1 MKKIA
6 RNREEI
12 LSVLSEWLR
21 LHNTSPTLEELCEE
35 LGMRRNQKATIQ
47 RWLQTMRGIDVE
59 WDNNIP
65 RSLRLIGVESATPEI
80 SIPINETLRYLATGL
95 GQWEGQQR
103 QNRGKIPES
112 LRLGMSGMYLTS
124 LLQGDETAPAN
135 LPELFNLAANP
146 VSEWKPAHALKN
158 LSPTVT
164 WIEEGTVSDFAVQ
177 WQVDGGDVEH
187 QVQEKVLQDVLEYC
201 RGHQLVAEYRE
212 FRQTIITQ
220 PILTYPEY
228 RRLMLS
234 SSPLKP
240 LRDFISQVY
249 VDLTDLQVATKDVYH
264 FCPRCHYLQSQREGI
279 YRCQST
285 WCRELSVEAK
295 LPPLAQMTIDEAANC
310 KAVTP
315 GVYRYGT
322 LPGIW
327 EIQLYHQLKKMG
339 LDVTLWPEID
349 EYDLLVEFNRKLR
362 WAIDLKDWS
371 YLNEERLFKVKPRTD
386 CQATFV
392 VFPDERERDL
402 RILVR
407 RQDLEPQ
414 LNGVKLKLIS
424 EIVTAAQAL
433 CQR

>member
-6 RNREEI
+6 RNREKI

-21 LHNTSPTLEELCEE
+21 IHNTSPTLEELCEE

-59 WDNNIP
+59 WDDHIP
-65 RSLRLIGVESATPEI
+65 RSLRLIGVESAAAEI

-135 LPELFNLAANP
+135 LPELFNLAANT

-249 VDLTDLQVATKDVYH
+249 VDLTDLQVAKDAYH
-264 FCPRCHYLQSQREGI
+264 FCPRCHYLQFQREGI
-279 YRCQST
+279 YRCQSI
-285 WCRELSVEAK
+285 WCRQLSVEAK
-295 LPPLAQMTIDEAANC
+295 LPPLAQMTIDEAQNC

-327 EIQLYHQLKKMG
+327 EIQLYHRLKQMG
-339 LDVTLWPEID
+339 LGVTLWPEID
-349 EYDLLVEFNRKLR
+349 EYDLLVEFSPKLR

>member
-6 RNREEI
+6 RHREKI
-12 LSVLSEWLR
+12 LDVLSEWFR
-21 LHNTSPTLEELCEE
+21 RHDTSPTLEELCEE

-59 WDNNIP
+59 WDDSTP
-65 RSLRLIGVESATPEI
+65 RSLHLIGVESAAPEI

-95 GQWEGQQR
+95 GQWERQQR

-249 VDLTDLQVATKDVYH
+249 VDLTDLQVAKDAYH
-264 FCPRCHYLQSQREGI
+264 FCPRCHYLQFQREGI
-279 YRCQST
+279 YRCQSI
-285 WCRELSVEAK
+285 WCRQLSVEAK
-295 LPPLAQMTIDEAANC
+295 LPPLAQMTIDEAQNC

-327 EIQLYHQLKKMG
+327 EIQLYHRLKQMG
-339 LDVTLWPEID
+339 LGVTLWPEID
-349 EYDLLVEFNRKLR
+349 EYDLLVEFSPKLR

>member
-6 RNREEI
+6 RHREKI
-12 LSVLSEWLR
+12 LSVLSEWFR
-21 LHNTSPTLEELCEE
+21 IHNTSPTLEELCEE

-59 WDNNIP
+59 WDDHIP
-65 RSLRLIGVESATPEI
+65 RSLRFIGVESAAPEI
-80 SIPINETLRYLATGL
+80 SIPLNETLRYLATGL
-95 GQWEGQQR
+95 VEWERQER

-146 VSEWKPAHALKN
+146 VSEWKPAHAIKN
-158 LSPTVT
+158 LSQTVT
-164 WIEEGTVSDFAVQ
+164 WIEEGTISDFAAQ

-201 RGHQLVAEYRE
+201 RGHQLAAEYRE
-212 FRQTIITQ
+212 FRQTIVTQ

-228 RRLMLS
+228 RRLMSS
-234 SSPLKP
+234 SSPLKL
-240 LRDFISQVY
+240 LRDFIPQVY
-249 VDLTDLQVATKDVYH
+249 VNLSDLQVATKDSYH
-264 FCPRCHYLQSQREGI
+264 FCPRCRYFQSQREGI
-279 YRCQST
+279 YRCQSI
-285 WCRELSVEAK
+285 WCRQLSVEAK
-295 LPPLAQMTIDEAANC
+295 LPPLAQMTIERAETC

-339 LDVTLWPEID
+339 LGVTLWPEID
-349 EYDLLVEFNRKLR
+349 EYDLLVEFSRKLR

-371 YLNEERLFKVKPRTD
+371 YLNEERLFKVKPRAD

-402 RILVR
+402 RICVR
-407 RQDLEPQ
+407 RQNLEPQ
-414 LNGVKLKLIS
+414 LNGVKLRLMS
-424 EIVTAAQAL
+424 EIVAAAQAL

>member
-6 RNREEI
+6 RNREKI

-59 WDNNIP
+59 WDDHIS

-80 SIPINETLRYLATGL
+80 SIPIHETLRYLATGL
-95 GQWEGQQR
+95 VKWEGQQR

-240 LRDFISQVY
+240 LRDFIPQVY

-279 YRCQST
+279 YRCQSN
-285 WCRELSVEAK
+285 WCRQLSVEAK
-295 LPPLAQMTIDEAANC
+295 LPPLDRMTIDEAENC

-327 EIQLYHQLKKMG
+327 EIQLYHRLKQMG
-339 LDVTLWPEID
+339 LGVTLWPEID
-349 EYDLLVEFNRKLR
+349 EYDLLVEFSPKLR

-424 EIVTAAQAL
+424 EIVAAAQAL